1 MNTSKVLLLGA
12 MVLPDPDRQ
21 LVQIMIHVIQKNGL
35 LVEWHQLKDKP
46 NRAKGLRKKGPPGT
60 MALLDDPIAPGG
72 TLDASP
78 D

>member
-1 MNTSKVLLLGA
+1 LN
-12 MVLPDPDRQ
+12 Q
-21 LVQIMIHVIQKNGL
+21 
-35 LVEWHQLKDKP
+35 
-46 NRAKGLRKKGPPGT
+46 AKGLRRKGPPGT